1 VGVGCA
7 TPDIIRRSN
16 MLKVITVCGF
26 GLGSSMI
33 LRMSV
38 EKVLKKHG
46 IDGNVETCDITTA
59 SSVQCDVI
67 FTSNEFYQEL
77 GNKVKVPVFKVN
89 NFLKGDEIEEGF
101 RTIKII

>member
-1 VGVGCA
+1 
-7 TPDIIRRSN
+7 

-67 FTSNEFYQEL
+67 FTSNEFYEEL
-77 GNKVKVPVFKVN
+77 GNKVKVPVLKVN
-89 NFLKGDEIEEGF
+89 NFLKGEEIEEGL
-101 RTIKII
+101 RAIKII

>member
-1 VGVGCA
+1 
-7 TPDIIRRSN
+7 

-59 SSVQCDVI
+59 SSMKCDVI
-67 FTSNEFYQEL
+67 FTSKEFYEEL
-77 GNKVKVPVFKVN
+77 GNKVKIPVFKVS
-89 NFLKGDEIEEGF
+89 NFLKGEEIEEGF
-101 RTIKII
+101 RSIKII